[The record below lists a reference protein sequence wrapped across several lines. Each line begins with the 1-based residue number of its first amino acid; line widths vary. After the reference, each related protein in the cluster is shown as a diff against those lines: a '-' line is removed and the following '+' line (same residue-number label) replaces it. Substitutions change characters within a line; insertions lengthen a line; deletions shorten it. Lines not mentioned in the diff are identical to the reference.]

1 MDTLT
6 ALNKFREHAE
16 SFVPL
21 NEAEWET
28 LVPLLEI
35 STLKKKKNF
44 AEPGKVCNHIALI
57 VKGSVRFFHI
67 KDGEEITG
75 YFCFENEFTS
85 SYKSFLTRQPSINY
99 IQALEDTQFV
109 SLSYNSMQKAYT
121 DKLIGYKM
129 ERLGR
134 LIAEH
139 YLICYEDRVTSFV
152 TQTPE
157 ERYNKLLETGGEILQ
172 RIPQH
177 YIANFL
183 GITPVSL
190 SRIRRRIMKISA

>member
-21 NEAEWET
+21 NEAEWQT

-99 IQALEDTQFV
+99 IQAIEDTQFV
-109 SLSYNSMQKAYT
+109 SLSYNSMQKAYA